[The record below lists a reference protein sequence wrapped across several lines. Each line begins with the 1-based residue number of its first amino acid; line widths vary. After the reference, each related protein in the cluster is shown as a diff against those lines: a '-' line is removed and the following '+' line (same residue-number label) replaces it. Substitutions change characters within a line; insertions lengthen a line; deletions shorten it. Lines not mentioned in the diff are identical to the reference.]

1 MRINN
6 ELNIN
11 AFFPKK
17 AQTPESAK
25 IIRETLNSE
34 DNLDISSDGTNL
46 HKLAMKSNEILSSID
61 NIREN
66 EIQKI
71 KSKLENG
78 YYKRDDVIN
87 QVASSIMEED
97 EFQKLF
103 LNNETLDTIKGYI
116 DLKESDLEKVADS
129 KAKVSKNAYNRP
141 EVLDKVADEII
152 DIYS

>member
-11 AFFPKK
+11 AFFSKK

-61 NIREN
+61 NIRDN

-71 KSKLENG
+71 KNKLENG

-129 KAKVSKNAYNRP
+129 KAKISKNAYNRP

>member
-17 AQTPESAK
+17 AQTSESSK

-34 DNLDISSDGTNL
+34 DNLDISTDGASL
-46 HKLAMKSNEILSSID
+46 HKLAMKSNEILNSID
-61 NIREN
+61 GIREN
-66 EIQKI
+66 ELQKI
-71 KSKLENG
+71 KNKLENG

-97 EFQKLF
+97 EFQQLF

-116 DLKESDLEKVADS
+116 DLKESDLEKVAES
-129 KAKVSKNAYNRP
+129 KLKISKNSYQSP
-141 EVLDKVADEII
+141 EILEKVADEII